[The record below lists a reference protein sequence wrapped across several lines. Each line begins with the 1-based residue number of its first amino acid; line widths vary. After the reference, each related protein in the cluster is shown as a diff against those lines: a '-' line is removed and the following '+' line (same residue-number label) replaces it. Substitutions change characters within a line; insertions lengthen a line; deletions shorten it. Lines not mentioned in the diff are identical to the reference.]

1 MSTQQHPGRQFV
13 ESRASPNKPK
23 DYHRQKSLEIQDREK
38 RESSAKTARS
48 LDKSKL
54 SSGKH
59 TPEAVIPS
67 IDQQKNRDNQL
78 KRRTEQTTEKV
89 KLKSY
94 VDDKIQT
101 GVSPT
106 KRDLKDSLD
115 TGVKSKKRPLVKQS
129 THGKFELKAGENV
142 TEQDKS
148 PPTIQVKNNEPIS
161 KPNQPKDT
169 VKSHRTLPNTPFSIF
184 RRKVS
189 ADEQPDETCYG
200 SMQNSG
206 PILSVQNKS
215 DQPHEEIV
223 TAKGEHILRINEKFA
238 IPDFRSKTDLSR
250 RQFFSRA
257 NSDTLSV
264 HEFIPLRNIR
274 AKQFPSHGTLN
285 TREYEKRYKERI
297 RLKDKSFS
305 TEDRYSDRGYSGSRS
320 DYPDG
325 KKSVAFC
332 SIHSSNSSYDGND
345 KTSIPGTENDF
356 LKPLSK
362 DVQNKQF
369 LSPESVP
376 MLEKSKSLQRLAN
389 QSSTE
394 TSGLGETVTSGLS
407 SQESILS
414 YYSGARTGVTEQ
426 ASAHQDQGIDLR
438 EDTRNIRHEGNGT
451 FGTRNIDS
459 DNIINHTNELK
470 KSYRDT
476 YCVESIDKSVVSISV
491 LDTEGKQI
499 EKSHGASGIT
509 SSDGQKEIKGVKMT
523 TKPLDPLG
531 KRGYKPPLDFRSN
544 DVKKPDNLPMFSANV
559 GPDFDSLFTQSKN
572 LKVPPA
578 AVGIQIDQINNEWNK
593 HKRSSSIKSRS
604 SQGSFRSRSGSTRR
618 SKRFLTQC
626 ESQWMK
632 WGRERRQ
639 SFRRRMEQLEKP
651 PEPEIPRAST
661 PVKKARQEGLMFV
674 HPDLGSKYIS
684 EDDINYIKRHKQER
698 LKTCKLIEKSK
709 TKLHHEA
716 HDINRLTPDE
726 LMTLS
731 RFWEHRVF
739 VRTRYVSI
747 LLSLVTTVIYILS
760 ICSTQWVTYPS
771 PGVMDHYAHEGL
783 WFKCHPVQKNNHY
796 TESCEDPTGRSWQNA
811 VIGLMIFSAAF
822 GFVAAILAMFG
833 VCTSPLPKKI
843 YYFHSAGEIFFVCAL
858 STTVALIIYAVAI
871 SMDESIRSHTY
882 GSGYGLGWG
891 GTAFFFAASF
901 CMSLDELVR
910 ESAQNKCCRYLCWR
924 SRSNDRDN
932 SQNV

>member
-1 MSTQQHPGRQFV
+1 MHFVLPDMTSQPPGRHFV
-13 ESRASPNKPK
+13 ESRKSPTKPT
-23 DYHRQKSLEIQDREK
+23 DYQRQQSLDLREREK
-38 RESSAKTARS
+38 RETSARTTRS

-54 SSGKH
+54 SGDTHS
-59 TPEAVIPS
+59 PEAVISP
-67 IDQQKNRDNQL
+67 DVHLKKRDIHI
-78 KRRTEQTTEKV
+78 KSSPEQTYEKV

-94 VDDKIQT
+94 ADDKVT
-101 GVSPT
+101 GEVTPI
-106 KRDLKDSLD
+106 KRDFKDSLD

-129 THGKFELKAGENV
+129 THGKFELKESEKVTDQSKTLPVQDENY
-142 TEQDKS
+142 ELISK
-148 PPTIQVKNNEPIS
+148 TIQTKES
-161 KPNQPKDT
+161 A
-169 VKSHRTLPNTPFSIF
+169 KSRRTLPSTPFSIF
-184 RRKVS
+184 RRKLSV
-189 ADEQPDETCYG
+189 DETIEQRPVDVSIQSPGTKYHV
-200 SMQNSG
+200 
-206 PILSVQNKS
+206 PIKS
-215 DQPHEEIV
+215 EFLTD
-223 TAKGEHILRINEKFA
+223 KGERVSRNNDQFA
-238 IPDFRSKTDLSR
+238 IPDFRSRTDLSR
-250 RQFFSRA
+250 RQFFART

-264 HEFIPLRNIR
+264 HEFIPLRNIK

-285 TREYEKRYKERI
+285 TREYERKYKERI

-305 TEDRYSDRGYSGSRS
+305 TEDRYSDSRGLSAGRG
-320 DYPDG
+320 DFPDG

-332 SIHSSNSSYDGND
+332 SIHSSNGSYDGND
-345 KTSIPGTENDF
+345 KITIPGADSDL
-356 LKPLSK
+356 LKPS
-362 DVQNKQF
+362 DGQNKQY

-414 YYSGARTGVTEQ
+414 YYSGARTGNTEQ
-426 ASAHQDQGIDLR
+426 ASIHQDQGIDLR
-438 EDTRNIRHEGNGT
+438 EDTRNIRHEGNRT

-459 DNIINHTNELK
+459 DNTINHTNELK
-470 KSYRDT
+470 KSNRGT
-476 YCVESIDKSVVSISV
+476 HCVESIDNSAISISV
-491 LDTEGKQI
+491 QDTEGKQL
-499 EKSHGASGIT
+499 EKSHGASSFA
-509 SSDGQKEIKGVKMT
+509 SSGGNKEVKGAKMT
-523 TKPLDPLG
+523 SKPGDHLG
-531 KRGYKPPLDFRSN
+531 VRGYKPPLDFRSN

-559 GPDFDSLFTQSKN
+559 GPDFDSLFTQSKS
-572 LKVPPA
+572 LKVPA
-578 AVGIQIDQINNEWNK
+578 ASVGIQIDQINNEWNK
-593 HKRSSSIKSRS
+593 HKRSSSTKSRS

-618 SKRFLTQC
+618 SKRFLTQS

-709 TKLHHEA
+709 TKLHHET

-747 LLSLVTTVIYILS
+747 LLSLVTTVIYVLS

-771 PGVMDHYAHEGL
+771 PGGK
-783 WFKCHPVQKNNHY
+783 F
-796 TESCEDPTGRSWQNA
+796 ESY
-811 VIGLMIFSAAF
+811 
-822 GFVAAILAMFG
+822 
-833 VCTSPLPKKI
+833 SP
-843 YYFHSAGEIFFVCAL
+843 F
-858 STTVALIIYAVAI
+858 LIQY
-871 SMDESIRSHTY
+871 
-882 GSGYGLGWG
+882 
-891 GTAFFFAASF
+891 
-901 CMSLDELVR
+901 
-910 ESAQNKCCRYLCWR
+910 K
-924 SRSNDRDN
+924 
-932 SQNV
+932 